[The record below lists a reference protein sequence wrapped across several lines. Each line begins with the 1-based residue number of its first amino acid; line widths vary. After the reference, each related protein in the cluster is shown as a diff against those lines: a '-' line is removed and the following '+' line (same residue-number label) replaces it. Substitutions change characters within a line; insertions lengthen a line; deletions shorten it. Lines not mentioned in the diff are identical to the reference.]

1 MIKYQTF
8 FPSSCKNSF
17 GVHNTTNRTW
27 GLNLFCRIMQISP
40 QIQCRNCKI
49 CKSLQI
55 RAWLLGYL
63 CTHLLISVWYSTR
76 EVAEGQMW
84 WQTFSSSTMS
94 KQPSSFLLSF
104 LPTSEGQSLK
114 VAAECQWKTQVPSA
128 FRKLAD
134 HLPRG
139 QSGTMAPILVRAQ
152 GSGGSVAPLRS
163 TRITIALTGWQSSV
177 PLKVLWDSGI
187 QAM

>member
-49 CKSLQI
+49 CKGLQI

-114 VAAECQWKTQVPSA
+114 VGRWMPMKDPSA
-128 FRKLAD
+128 LGFQEACW
-134 HLPRG
+134 P
-139 QSGTMAPILVRAQ
+139 SAQ
-152 GSGGSVAPLRS
+152 GPEWHHGPYISQGSGSGGSVAPLRS

>member
-1 MIKYQTF
+1 
-8 FPSSCKNSF
+8 
-17 GVHNTTNRTW
+17 
-27 GLNLFCRIMQISP
+27 MQISP
-40 QIQCRNCKI
+40 RINAETAKSA
-49 CKSLQI
+49 KSLQI
-55 RAWLLGYL
+55 QAWLLGYL
-63 CTHLLISVWYSTR
+63 CTHLLISVWCSTR
-76 EVAEGQMW
+76 EVAEGLMW

-128 FRKLAD
+128 FRELAD

-139 QSGTMAPILVRAQ
+139 QSGTMAPISVRAQ

-163 TRITIALTGWQSSV
+163 TRITISLTGWQSSV